1 METSLQLI
9 SSGPNLVISLKPNDS
24 TVCEKF
30 QMIPIPYDDFLD
42 EDS

>member
-1 METSLQLI
+1 M
-9 SSGPNLVISLKPNDS
+9 SSGPNLVISLKTNDS